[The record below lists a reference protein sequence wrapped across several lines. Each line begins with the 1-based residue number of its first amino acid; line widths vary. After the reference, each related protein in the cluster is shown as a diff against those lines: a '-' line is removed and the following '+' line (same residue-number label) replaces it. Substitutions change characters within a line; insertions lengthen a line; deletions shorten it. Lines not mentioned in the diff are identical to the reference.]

1 MVNGMC
7 LEQIAASSY
16 LTVWSH
22 ADNNTTTEILLATLF
37 PFLLQI
43 SSRGGGAKE
52 GPGEYGLNT
61 SRGSAWSKALKSCV
75 ETSSL
80 AVEFERC
87 AQERIFGRLRK
98 LPGVTH

>member
-1 MVNGMC
+1 MC

-22 ADNNTTTEILLATLF
+22 ADNTTTEILLATLF

-43 SSRGGGAKE
+43 SSRGGARE

-61 SRGSAWSKALKSCV
+61 SRGSARSKALKSCV

-80 AVEFERC
+80 LWNLKGV
-87 AQERIFGRLRK
+87 LRNAF
-98 LPGVTH
+98 LED